1 MASPAAG
8 PEASLSGM
16 RGLDIPE
23 NDHEAEEIIARAD
36 RGELPPNE
44 VLRQRASLLT
54 SGMRSKLSN
63 AWVRL
68 CNVFKSWDHSGD
80 GMVSRQEFI
89 RGLAVLGVAISH
101 ADVAELFTA
110 LDQDGSSQQLDFIE
124 LDALMKRGATL
135 QLPPSPGR
143 AQPRRISV
151 GPLGQASRAE
161 ERSPVQQRPRAA
173 ISSILGQVQ
182 WSVSDQ

>member
-110 LDQDGSSQQLDFIE
+110 LDPDGSSQQLDFIE

-161 ERSPVQQRPRAA
+161 ERSPAPQRPRPAVT
-173 ISSILGQVQ
+173 SVLGQVGGQ
-182 WSVSDQ
+182 